1 MARTPK
7 PSKGRTTDDDDN
19 GTNTSDS
26 DFPGSSSTPHSYTI
40 PQWLIP
46 EKQTVK
52 YFSVELPPV
61 PKKLEKAIRTR
72 LKKQHSQIEFRE
84 STKMIHQITQ
94 LQHDEKQAHHKVKI
108 AKDKLDKALHAK
120 TEGIDELKQ
129 SSEGETQRAL
139 ESLEKSMRK
148 DQEKEYRQ
156 TKEKIKALVR
166 AEYDQKFEEERE
178 KKRKRDQE
186 AEAKQE
192 EEEILRAKRQKLVEE
207 QQHNHHQQEEEN
219 DTMLEEGEERPAA
232 KGTSTTTSKVI
243 ELEKKRGELQ
253 EKMEKLSEKKS
264 EMFWLLKTVIM
275 QETKQK
281 TALKQKKREEAK
293 SAA

>member
-7 PSKGRTTDDDDN
+7 PSKGRSTDDDDN

-52 YFSVELPPV
+52 YFAVKLPSV
-61 PKKLEKAIRTR
+61 PKKLEEAIRTR
-72 LKKQHSQIEFRE
+72 LKKQYPHTEFKE

-94 LQHDEKQAHHKVKI
+94 LQHDEKQANHKVKI

-166 AEYDQKFEEERE
+166 AEFDQKFEEELV
-178 KKRKRDQE
+178 KKRKRE
-186 AEAKQE
+186 ATQE
-192 EEEILRAKRQKLVEE
+192 EEEILRAKRQTLLEE
-207 QQHNHHQQEEEN
+207 QQHQQQDEA
-219 DTMLEEGEERPAA
+219 MLEEGEERPAA
-232 KGTSTTTSKVI
+232 LKGTATKTNSKVT
-243 ELEKKRGELQ
+243 ELEKKREELQ
-253 EKMEKLSEKKS
+253 DKMEKLSEKKS

-281 TALKQKKREEAK
+281 TALKQKRREEAK
-293 SAA
+293 GAA

>member
-7 PSKGRTTDDDDN
+7 PSKGRSTDDDDN

-52 YFSVELPPV
+52 YFSVELPSV

-72 LKKQHSQIEFRE
+72 LKKQHSQIEFKE

-94 LQHDEKQAHHKVKI
+94 LQHDEKQAHHKVKT

-120 TEGIDELKQ
+120 TEGIDEVKQ

-139 ESLEKSMRK
+139 ENLEKSMRK

-166 AEYDQKFEEERE
+166 AEYDQMFEEERD

-192 EEEILRAKRQKLVEE
+192 EEEILRAKRQKLVDE
-207 QQHNHHQQEEEN
+207 QQHNQEEDE
-219 DTMLEEGEERPAA
+219 TMLEEGEERPAG
-232 KGTSTTTSKVI
+232 KGASTTATSKVI

-281 TALKQKKREEAK
+281 TALQQKKREAK
-293 SAA
+293 SVA